1 MAWQDRLSNW
11 VDSQVERLPV
21 LDRWFENHF
30 HAIGMHGPE
39 VRHLLKTRFAPA
51 AMMVTAAF
59 VVLAVAVLV
68 RRARAPRPEPE
79 GAPR

>member
-11 VDSQVERLPV
+11 VDSQIERLPV
-21 LDRWFENHF
+21 LDQWFEKHF
-30 HAIGMHGPE
+30 HAIGLHGPE
-39 VRHLLKTRFAPA
+39 VRHLLKTRFVPV
-51 AMMVTAAF
+51 AMLVTAAF

-68 RRARAPRPEPE
+68 RRARAPRPEPA

>member
-1 MAWQDRLSNW
+1 MAWQDRLSTW
-11 VDSQVERLPV
+11 VDSQIARVPV

-39 VRHLLKTRFAPA
+39 VRHLLKTRFVPV

-59 VVLAVAVLV
+59 VVLAVVGLV
-68 RRARAPRPEPE
+68 RRARASRPEPA